1 MPSSSSSCQH
11 LSPKTGNW
19 EPCVGPENCDYR
31 KQGLDVPHAYSQAER
46 EAIDAERAG
55 VAGNEM
61 GGCKRHRARQFS

>member
-1 MPSSSSSCQH
+1 MPSNSSSCQH

-19 EPCVGPENCDYR
+19 EPCVGPENCDYK

-61 GGCKRHRARQFS
+61 GGGKRHQARQFS

>member
-11 LSPKTGNW
+11 LSPVTNKW
-19 EPCVGPENCDYR
+19 EPCVGPDRCDYK

-55 VAGNEM
+55 VAGNDM
-61 GGCKRHRARQFS
+61 GGGGKRH